1 MLSEPASSVQTL
13 AKLLPVASLQDW
25 AAWVIII
32 FKLPYFPHKPLGER
46 LAGGVPHT
54 PIAPRGSS
62 SE

>member
-32 FKLPYFPHKPLGER
+32 FKLPYLF
-46 LAGGVPHT
+46 
-54 PIAPRGSS
+54 
-62 SE
+62 